1 MCLLTPKISWITT
14 TAPRG
19 LPDGSARYAASLW
32 PSAAF
37 SSIMLAMRPPPE
49 KPAVRIAIMKKN
61 ARELFHLAK
70 QALLNAGAHE
80 TMADAAAQHLVR
92 AEAQGLPTHGMSRV
106 PFYCSMLRNG
116 RADGAA
122 HPALVGERAGACLT
136 HTRDGLPYVSVEW
149 ALAELIQ
156 RARRNAVA
164 FAGIRNSAHVG
175 VLGIHLLAVARRG

>member
-14 TAPRG
+14 TAPRA

-37 SSIMLAMRPPPE
+37 SSIMLPMRPPPE
-49 KPAVRIAIMKKN
+49 KPAVRIPIMKKN

-80 TMADAAAQHLVR
+80 AMADTAAQHLVR
-92 AEAQGLPTHGMSRV
+92 AEEQGLPTHGMSRV
-106 PFYCSMLRNG
+106 PFYCSLLRNG

-122 HPALVGERAGACLT
+122 RPELSPDKAAGCLIDNA
-136 HTRDGLPYVSVEW
+136 DGLPYESC
-149 ALAELIQ
+149 
-156 RARRNAVA
+156 
-164 FAGIRNSAHVG
+164 G
-175 VLGIHLLAVARRG
+175 LAVGEGVQ

>member
-19 LPDGSARYAASLW
+19 LPGGSARYAASLW
-32 PSAAF
+32 PSGAF
-37 SSIMLAMRPPPE
+37 RSILVSMRPPPE

-92 AEAQGLPTHGMSRV
+92 AEQQGLPTHGMSRV

-122 HPALVGERAGACLT
+122 RPALVNEKAGGWLIDNA
-136 HTRDGLPYVSVEW
+136 HGLAYE
-149 ALAELIQ
+149 
-156 RARRNAVA
+156 
-164 FAGIRNSAHVG
+164 
-175 VLGIHLLAVARRG
+175 